1 MNTGDYSS
9 PPCSLHQID
18 DRAGTPLTTW
28 EEIAPWRKARRDAL
42 IKQRLAEDPGERRQ
56 RASPILEQLDAELAA
71 TRGAVVGI
79 YWPVRGEIDV
89 RDIAQRHMQRDG
101 VVALPV
107 VVAKDSPVE
116 FWRWQL
122 EEPMTRGMFN
132 IPIPVARDVVRPD
145 ILIVPLVGFDRAGYR
160 LGYGGGYYDRTLSV
174 ANPRPRTLAIGF
186 AEAELETIY
195 PQPHD
200 IPMSRIVTEKFA
212 FDSPARVMGSP
223 AT

>member
-1 MNTGDYSS
+1 MNTGGYSS
-9 PPCSLHQID
+9 PPCSLHQVN
-18 DRAGTPLTTW
+18 DRAGTQLTKW
-28 EEIAPWRKARRDAL
+28 EDIAAWRKTRRDFL
-42 IKQRLAEDPGERRQ
+42 IQQRLAEDPGERRQ

-79 YWPVRGEIDV
+79 YWPFRGEIDV
-89 RDIAQRHMQRDG
+89 RDIAQRHIQRGG

-107 VVAKDSPVE
+107 VVAKNSPVE
-116 FWRWQL
+116 FWRWQV

-132 IPIPVARDVVRPD
+132 IPIPVTRDAVRPD

-174 ANPRPRTLAIGF
+174 ASPRPRTLAIGF
-186 AEAELETIY
+186 SEAELETIY

-212 FDSPARVMGSP
+212 FESPARVV
-223 AT
+223 TR

>member
-1 MNTGDYSS
+1 MNTGEYSS
-9 PPCSLHQID
+9 PPCLLHQID
-18 DRAGTPLTTW
+18 DRAGTRLTTW
-28 EEIAPWRKARRDAL
+28 TEIAPWRKGRRDVL
-42 IKQRLAEDPGERRQ
+42 IQQRLAADPGERRQ

-71 TRGAVVGI
+71 MRGAVVGI
-79 YWPVRGEIDV
+79 YWPFRGEIDV
-89 RDIAQRHMQRDG
+89 RDIAQRHIQRGG

-107 VVAKDSPVE
+107 VVAKHSPVE
-116 FWRWQL
+116 FWRWQI

-132 IPIPVARDVVRPD
+132 IPIPVARDAVRPD

-174 ANPRPRTLAIGF
+174 ANPRPRTFAIGF
-186 AEAELETIY
+186 AETELETIY

-212 FDSPARVMGSP
+212 FDSPAGVLTR
-223 AT
+223 